1 MYDMRVDLYDI
12 RVEMYDMRV
21 DLYDMFLNY
30 SGYLIL
36 LQLLKRIVTNDY

>member
-1 MYDMRVDLYDI
+1 MRVDLYDI

-21 DLYDMFLNY
+21 DLYDMFLHY

-36 LQLLKRIVTNDY
+36 LQLLKRTVINDY

>member
-1 MYDMRVDLYDI
+1 MRVDLYDI

-21 DLYDMFLNY
+21 DLYDMFLHY

-36 LQLLKRIVTNDY
+36 LQLLERIVTNDY

>member
-1 MYDMRVDLYDI
+1 MRVDLYDI

-21 DLYDMFLNY
+21 DLYDMFLHY

-36 LQLLKRIVTNDY
+36 LQLLKRTVTNDY